1 MMLVWH
7 QWCACVIKAGS
18 QIQDR
23 VSCTWKRKRYK
34 YFIKWYVQSV
44 ISSETDDAPT
54 NSTNTE
60 IGDAPTNLSEYTSKI
75 LQQTNPPTQSDLMA
89 SFFLLDI

>member
-1 MMLVWH
+1 MLRAH
-7 QWCACVIKAGS
+7 GNANGTS
-18 QIQDR
+18 T
-23 VSCTWKRKRYK
+23 VS
-34 YFIKWYVQSV
+34 KWYVQSV

-60 IGDAPTNLSEYTSKI
+60 IGDAPTNLSEYTSRI

-89 SFFLLDI
+89 SCFLLDI